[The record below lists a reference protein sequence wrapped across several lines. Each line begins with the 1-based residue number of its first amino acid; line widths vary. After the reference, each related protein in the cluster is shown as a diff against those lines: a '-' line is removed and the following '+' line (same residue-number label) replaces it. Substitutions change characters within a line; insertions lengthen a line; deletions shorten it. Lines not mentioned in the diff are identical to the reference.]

1 MVKKIAYI
9 VIGLGYGDEG
19 KGLTTDYLCLNNSKP
34 LVIRF
39 NGGQQ
44 AGHCVVTKDGKK
56 HIFSNFGSGAFRKVP
71 TYWSSYCTV
80 APVFLMEEFD
90 ILDIKCK
97 IYIDKNCP
105 ITTHY
110 DILYNRSKEITLGK
124 NRNGSCGVGFGAT
137 IDREKQG
144 VSLLFRDLF
153 DTEKNLRT
161 KLLEIKQFYRFKVN
175 ANTAFDFDNFD
186 HFREDTNFYSSIKK
200 IKNLTEKDLV
210 VPVTQS
216 QIFNKNWS
224 TYIFEGAQG
233 ILLDQNY
240 GNKPHITKSNTT
252 TKNAL
257 KILKAQQIDIPIEV
271 FYVTRAYQTRHGN
284 GPFREKHP
292 EFQLIN
298 NQDETNVLNE
308 FQGEFRSNFLDVDA
322 IQYALKCDRTFS
334 QSYPKNLMITCLD
347 QIDGEEL
354 NFFEDGNLKSIHFSS
369 IHKKFRTKFKNIK
382 YSFSPC
388 AEYIE

>member
-1 MVKKIAYI
+1 MVNKKAYI

-19 KGLTTDYLCLNNSKP
+19 KGLTTDYLCLNNLEP

-39 NGGQQ
+39 NGGHQ

-56 HIFSNFGSGAFRKVP
+56 HVFSNFGSGTFRKVP

-80 APVFLMEEFD
+80 APVFLMEELE
-90 ILDIKCK
+90 ILDIECK
-97 IYIDKNCP
+97 IYIDKHCP

-137 IDREKQG
+137 VDREKQA

-153 DTEKNLRT
+153 DSEEKLRE
-161 KLLEIKQFYRFKVN
+161 KLLEIKKFYRFKVN
-175 ANTAFDFDNFD
+175 VNTAFDFDNFD
-186 HFREDTNFYSSIKK
+186 HSREDNIFFRSIKK
-200 IKNLTEKDLV
+200 IKNLFEKDLI
-210 VPVTQS
+210 VPITQRE
-216 QIFNKNWS
+216 IFNKNWS

-240 GNKPHITKSNTT
+240 GDKPHITKSNTT
-252 TKNAL
+252 SKNAIE
-257 KILKAQQIDIPIEV
+257 ILKEQQIDIPIEI

-284 GPFREKHP
+284 GTFRKKHP
-292 EFQLIN
+292 KFQLRN
-298 NQDETNVLNE
+298 NQNETNVLNK
-308 FQGEFRSNFLDVDA
+308 FQGEFKANFLDVDA
-322 IQYALKCDRTFS
+322 IQYALKCDKQFS
-334 QSYPKNLMITCLD
+334 HLYPKNLMITCLD
-347 QIDGEEL
+347 QIEGEEL
-354 NFFEDGNLKSIHFSS
+354 IFFEEGNLKSIHFSS
-369 IHKKFRTKFKNIK
+369 IHKKLKTEFKNIK